1 MKTPILVIILSLAG
15 TIQLAARTDILPPVR
30 ETYNQM
36 QPGAASGKTIRDI
49 IPPESVHLIALN
61 RNRGKGSPLTLV
73 FRPDWDSDQLFQ
85 YAFASDAKARGLALS
100 ATEGTLAE
108 YTIVTKGGDLYFIE
122 VLGDHMRNIP
132 ITAVILRGDG
142 FGCRF
147 DIEYYMEE
155 AEQCRD

>member
-1 MKTPILVIILSLAG
+1 
-15 TIQLAARTDILPPVR
+15 
-30 ETYNQM
+30 M
-36 QPGAASGKTIRDI
+36 QPGAASGKTIREI
-49 IPPESVHLIALN
+49 IPPESVHHIALT
-61 RNRGKGSPLTLV
+61 RNRGKGAPLTLV
-73 FRPDWDSDQLFQ
+73 FHPDWDSDQLFQ
-85 YAFASDAKARGLALS
+85 YAFASDAKARALALS

-122 VLGDHMRNIP
+122 VMGDHMRNIP

-155 AEQCRD
+155 AEQGVPGYRH